1 MPITIKRSERV
12 FIVGQTGSGKSYLAA
27 RLLMPTNYV
36 IVIDSKHMFTWG
48 HGGKFDDVY
57 ETVADL
63 DQYWDGPA
71 AAIYRPSMAEC
82 AAGCQAFFSWAWEQ
96 GGNILI
102 YIDEILD
109 LMDGTGKA
117 ARWLTKIMTQ
127 GRAKNLS
134 VWGGTQRP
142 SRVDFRL
149 MSEAQHFFVGLLT
162 VPEDQKRVA
171 DMSGAVQLRDLL
183 KTGPPEYHFYHVTP
197 KDRGK
202 PPDLITAN
210 AL

>member
-27 RLLMPTNYV
+27 RLLAQTNYV
-36 IVIDSKHMFTWG
+36 IVIDPKHMFTWG
-48 HGGKFDDVY
+48 HGGKFDDIY
-57 ETVADL
+57 ESVADL
-63 DQYWDGPA
+63 DEHWDGPA
-71 AAIYRPSMAEC
+71 AAIYRPSTAEMR
-82 AAGCQAFFSWAWEQ
+82 AGCQAFFSWAWRQ

-102 YIDEILD
+102 YIDELYD

-117 ARWLTKIMTQ
+117 GTWLTKIMTQ

-142 SRVDFRL
+142 SRIDFRL

-171 DMSGAVQLRDLL
+171 DMSGATELRTLLRD
-183 KTGPPEYHFYHVTP
+183 GPPVFRFYHVTP
-197 KDRGK
+197 TDRGK
-202 PPDLITAN
+202 YPDLIDAN
-210 AL
+210 NL